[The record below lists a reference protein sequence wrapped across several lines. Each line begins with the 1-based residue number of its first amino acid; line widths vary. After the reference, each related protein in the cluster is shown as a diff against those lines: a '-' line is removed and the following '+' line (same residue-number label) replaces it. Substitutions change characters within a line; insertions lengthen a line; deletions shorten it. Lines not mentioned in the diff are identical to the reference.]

1 MARLPVYHNQSSGVA
16 ISRINPQIDTSVSKA
31 VGNVSSALGNLA
43 LAWKQTQDKQ
53 REQNLA
59 LERAEFQ
66 AKMKMEEDFVKRKE
80 KEAEQRE
87 KEEEKK
93 AREEERK
100 LQQEELRQYRED
112 MRRYREEAKLE
123 RQAEKAEREAEKREK
138 EKQKALEE
146 WKKTVNETE
155 NLSGKLAMQDRYR
168 DITTKAKGISVAD
181 FAELKNEEKNLL
193 NEADKVIPSVTESFT
208 NKDNADMF
216 ALKNGAEASTAKA
229 MIEEIFRSKYKDIAS
244 ADLLKSESGNHDD
257 YVRTGDASFKEN
269 YFADIDSARRANW
282 LSEKEAAEM
291 KAATNKW
298 DKDYIVHQASQNP
311 EGFLQALAN
320 GEIKTDG
327 ETADKVLKVAK
338 RQKEIQSLKKEIDNY
353 RQTQDVLAKLNDM
366 DNVSEQLDLLE
377 NNKDVLGD
385 KLYKSTQKA
394 VLNAKG
400 ITAETQNDE
409 ATNIILQIASLPDSS
424 KNAHQYYKQAYEIQ
438 DKIQILSAEGKL
450 KSEDRIKL
458 MNVLSKDMG
467 AALGDLKED
476 EEGSTWGGLG
486 GFGYNDAWNY
496 LDKNYGGS
504 EENKQKTFLDYFR
517 KVSISPDM
525 PSDEKKAL
533 LIEMNNKQIGV
544 DFDNYTKIPKIG
556 DIVDGY
562 RFKGGNMN
570 DENAW
575 EKI

>member
-31 VGNVSSALGNLA
+31 VGNVGSALGNLA

-168 DITTKAKGISVAD
+168 DITTKAKGISAAD

-257 YVRTGDASFKEN
+257 YVRTGDAVFKEN

-298 DKDYIVHQASQNP
+298 DEDYARNIAYTSPEAALEYLSSFDLSAEDRQKVKETAENVLKKREDIRKEGKSEEISEQQAMTQEINYNMYQDIWKEDDNAVAKNMDSLFEYRQAIEAKYRAGELSKKDYVK
-311 EGFLQALAN
+311 LATPTVQPLLKM
-320 GEIKTDG
+320 IKKHNAGTPMFWNTSFD
-327 ETADKVLKVAK
+327 EA
-338 RQKEIQSLKKEIDNY
+338 
-353 RQTQDVLAKLNDM
+353 
-366 DNVSEQLDLLE
+366 
-377 NNKDVLGD
+377 VLGVTKRVSLEKD
-385 KLYKSTQKA
+385 
-394 VLNAKG
+394 
-400 ITAETQNDE
+400 NDE
-409 ATNIILQIASLPDSS
+409 AKAYVYDAVYWGLKEKGVDMNKRIGRNDKDIEEVVEQVSKEYLHNKDAGLLGVEANKVLLGTKMFDYDKPKDGGKEHKATKYQIM
-424 KNAHQYYKQAYEIQ
+424 Q
-438 DKIQILSAEGKL
+438 DKYGKQYKVFADKDGKFTKQSVML
-450 KSEDRIKL
+450 RIK
-458 MNVLSKDMG
+458 
-467 AALGDLKED
+467 
-476 EEGSTWGGLG
+476 
-486 GFGYNDAWNY
+486 
-496 LDKNYGGS
+496 
-504 EENKQKTFLDYFR
+504 
-517 KVSISPDM
+517 
-525 PSDEKKAL
+525 
-533 LIEMNNKQIGV
+533 
-544 DFDNYTKIPKIG
+544 
-556 DIVDGY
+556 
-562 RFKGGNMN
+562 
-570 DENAW
+570 
-575 EKI
+575 